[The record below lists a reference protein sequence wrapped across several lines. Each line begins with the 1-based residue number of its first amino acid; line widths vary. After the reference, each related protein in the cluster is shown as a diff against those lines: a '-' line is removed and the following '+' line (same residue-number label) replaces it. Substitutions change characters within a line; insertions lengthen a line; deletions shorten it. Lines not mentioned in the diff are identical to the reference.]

1 MANTLL
7 GRPDEQVFASAAN
20 TGEVRAFPDIPRG
33 WGLTFDN
40 PDDGGNGGFPPMEWF
55 NALLARI
62 DSATQYFIQRG
73 VAEWRATTLYAVGS
87 VVSLDAL
94 IFRSTRA
101 HSNVRPGSDLTT
113 WVQLADAVSALQ
125 LAPPGMFGLFTTHVT
140 PAGWLR
146 MNGAALSRL
155 TYANLYAVIGT
166 SFGAPDASTFNLP
179 DVRGEFI
186 RCFDDGRG
194 VDPGRT
200 IGNWQGAA
208 MQSHMHGGT
217 ALWTGDHAHGANA
230 WTDVQGWHGH
240 AVGDPGH
247 SHGVYDPGHSHTYS
261 LGTLAQSGSS
271 TVCFVPSSRYPGAVP
286 RYQEVT
292 DGAAAGIGIYGA
304 ATGIQ
309 LGGDGNHAHNVG
321 VGIAAAGGHQH
332 AIQTD
337 WQGGTETRPRNIAL
351 LACIK
356 Y

>member
-1 MANTLL
+1 MANALL
-7 GRPDEQVFASAAN
+7 ARPDEEVFASAAN

-55 NALLARI
+55 NALLARS
-62 DSATQYFIQRG
+62 DAATNYFLQRG
-73 VAEWRATTLYAVGS
+73 VSEWRGTTLYAVGS

-94 IFRSTRA
+94 LFRSTRA
-101 HSNVRPGSDLTT
+101 HTNVRPGSDATT
-113 WVQLADAVSALQ
+113 WIQLADAATALQ
-125 LAPPGMFGLFTTHVT
+125 LAPPGMFGLFATPNT

-155 TYANLYAVIGT
+155 TYSALYGAIGT
-166 SFGAPDASTFNLP
+166 MYGAPTGSTFAIP

-186 RCFDDGRG
+186 RCLDDGRG
-194 VDPGRT
+194 VDPGRG
-200 IGNWQGAA
+200 IGNWQNDAFR
-208 MQSHMHGGT
+208 SHWHGGT
-217 ALWTGDHAHGANA
+217 ALFVGDHTHGASA

-240 AVGDPGH
+240 AVVDNGHYHGTNGLVSNIPGPDVH
-247 SHGVYDPGHSHTYS
+247 MG
-261 LGTLAQSGSS
+261 GTPANTLVINYTNPATSN
-271 TVCFVPSSRYPGAVP
+271 
-286 RYQEVT
+286 
-292 DGAAAGIGIYGA
+292 IGIA
-304 ATGIQ
+304 
-309 LGGDGNHAHNVG
+309 GDGLHAHNVG
-321 VGIAAAGGHQH
+321 VSIGAAGGHQH

>member
-7 GRPDEQVFASAAN
+7 VRPDEQVFASAAN
-20 TGEVRAFPDIPRG
+20 TGEVREFPDIPRG

-40 PDDGGNGGFPPMEWF
+40 PDQGGNGGFPPMEWF

-62 DSATQYFIQRG
+62 DSATNYFLQRG

-94 IFRSTRA
+94 LFRSTRS
-101 HSNVRPGSDLTT
+101 HTNVRPGSDATT
-113 WVQLADAVSALQ
+113 WIQLADAATALQ
-125 LAPPGMFGLFTTHVT
+125 LAPPGLFGLFTTPT
-140 PAGWLR
+140 PPAGWLR

-155 TYANLYAVIGT
+155 TYANLYGAIGAMY
-166 SFGAPDASTFNLP
+166 GAPDSSTFAIP

-186 RCFDDGRG
+186 RCLDDGRG
-194 VDPGRT
+194 VDPGRG
-200 IGNWQGAA
+200 IGNWQTDAFR
-208 MQSHMHGGT
+208 SHWHGGT
-217 ALWTGDHAHGANA
+217 ALFVGDHVHGANA

-240 AVGDPGH
+240 AVVDNWH
-247 SHGVYDPGHSHTYS
+247 AHGMPTVVTNQVGNQLRGGGQANPDT
-261 LGTLAQSGSS
+261 LVGTTTQSS
-271 TVCFVPSSRYPGAVP
+271 PSN
-286 RYQEVT
+286 
-292 DGAAAGIGIYGA
+292 IGIA
-304 ATGIQ
+304 
-309 LGGDGNHAHNVG
+309 GDGNHAHNVG
-321 VGIAAAGGHQH
+321 VSIGAGGGHQH

>member
-7 GRPDEQVFASAAN
+7 VRPDEQVFASAAN

-62 DSATQYFIQRG
+62 DSATNYFLQRG
-73 VAEWRATTLYAVGS
+73 VAEWRATTLYAIGS

-94 IFRSTRA
+94 LFRSTRA
-101 HSNVRPGSDLTT
+101 HTNVRPGSDATT
-113 WVQLADAVSALQ
+113 WIQLADAATALQ
-125 LAPPGMFGLFTTHVT
+125 LAPPGLFGLFITPTP

-155 TYANLYAVIGT
+155 TYANLYAAIGT
-166 SFGAPDASTFNLP
+166 MYGAPDSSTFAIP

-186 RCFDDGRG
+186 RCLDDGRG
-194 VDPGRT
+194 VDPGRG
-200 IGNWQGAA
+200 IGNWQGDAFR
-208 MQSHMHGGT
+208 SHWHGGT
-217 ALWTGDHAHGANA
+217 ALFVGDHIHGASA

-240 AVGDPGH
+240 AVVDNGHLHPLGFGVISDQPG
-247 SHGVYDPGHSHTYS
+247 GGPPY
-261 LGTLAQSGSS
+261 
-271 TVCFVPSSRYPGAVP
+271 
-286 RYQEVT
+286 
-292 DGAAAGIGIYGA
+292 A
-304 ATGIQ
+304 ATGGNPSAYRYQTAPATANI
-309 LGGDGNHAHNVG
+309 GIAGEGNHAHNVG
-321 VGIAAAGGHQH
+321 VSIGAGGGHQH

-337 WQGGTETRPRNIAL
+337 WQGGTETRPRNIAF

>member
-7 GRPDEQVFASAAN
+7 VRPDEELFASAAN
-20 TGEVRAFPDIPRG
+20 SGEVRPFPDIPRG

-40 PDDGGNGGFPPMEWF
+40 PDSGGNGGFPPMEWF

-62 DSATQYFIQRG
+62 DAATNYFLQRG
-73 VAEWRATTLYAVGS
+73 VSEWRGTTLYAVGS

-94 IFRSTRA
+94 LFRSTRA
-101 HSNVRPGSDLTT
+101 HSNVRPGSDATT
-113 WVQLADAVSALQ
+113 WIQLADAATALQ
-125 LAPPGMFGLFTTHVT
+125 LAPPGLFGLFATPTP

-155 TYANLYAVIGT
+155 TYSNLYAAIGT
-166 SFGAPDASTFNLP
+166 MYGAPDSSTFAIP

-186 RCFDDGRG
+186 RCLDDGRG
-194 VDPGRT
+194 VDPGRG
-200 IGNWQGAA
+200 IGNWQGASF
-208 MQSHMHGGT
+208 QSHWHGGT
-217 ALWTGDHAHGANA
+217 ALFVGDHAHGASA

-240 AVGDPGH
+240 AVVDNGHLHPLGFGVISDQPGGGPPWA
-247 SHGVYDPGHSHTYS
+247 SIGGN
-261 LGTLAQSGSS
+261 
-271 TVCFVPSSRYPGAVP
+271 PSAY
-286 RYQEVT
+286 RYQT
-292 DGAAAGIGIYGA
+292 AAATANIGIA
-304 ATGIQ
+304 
-309 LGGDGNHAHNVG
+309 GDGLHAHNVG
-321 VGIAAAGGHQH
+321 VSIGAAGGHQH